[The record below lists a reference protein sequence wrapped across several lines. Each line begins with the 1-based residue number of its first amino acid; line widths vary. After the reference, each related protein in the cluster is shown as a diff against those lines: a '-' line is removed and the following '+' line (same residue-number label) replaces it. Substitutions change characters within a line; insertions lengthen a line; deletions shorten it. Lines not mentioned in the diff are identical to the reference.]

1 MSLQNISW
9 TYAKA
14 ITQLADEKK
23 VDIAKELTE
32 FSKLINQNNDLE
44 TLLFLDVF
52 TVEERKDVIK
62 EIAKKFNLS
71 PMVTDLLFYLLQE
84 KRMGLFPSIFKN
96 VVVLD
101 DDKKGFLR
109 GIIEG
114 PGTEIDEASKKKIT
128 SYLKGRL
135 NKEVDLEFVPST
147 KITAGYR
154 ITVEDLQ
161 LDASLENQLDKF
173 KESFLTE

>member
-14 ITQLADEKK
+14 ITQLGDEKK
-23 VDIAKELTE
+23 LDIAKELTE
-32 FSKLINQNNDLE
+32 FSHLINMNNDLE
-44 TLLFLDVF
+44 TLLFSDMF
-52 TVEERKDVIK
+52 TIEEKKDVLVQVI
-62 EIAKKFNLS
+62 KKFNIS
-71 PMVTDLLFYLLQE
+71 QVVSDLLFFLLQE
-84 KRMGLFPSIFKN
+84 KRIGLFPQIFKD
-96 VVVLD
+96 VVVID

-114 PGTEIDEASKKKIT
+114 PGTSIDENQKKKILN
-128 SYLKGRL
+128 YLKSKL

-173 KESFLTE
+173 KESLLTD